1 MTHLD
6 DADQKIVWTYPCEWT
21 YKVIGYQ
28 ETAIRQAILEVLMD
42 KARDKAFEVSFS
54 NQSRTL
60 KYVSLNLDCMLES
73 ETEREEIYMAL
84 KKKHPAI
91 KMVL

>member
-1 MTHLD
+1 MTDLD
-6 DADQKIVWTYPCEWT
+6 DTDQKISWTYPCEWT

-28 ETAIRQAILEVLMD
+28 ETAIRQAISEVLTD
-42 KARDKAFEVSFS
+42 KATDKTFEISFS

-60 KYVSLNLDCMLES
+60 KYVSLNLDLMLKS
-73 ETEREEIYMAL
+73 ETEREEIYRTL
-84 KKKHPAI
+84 KKHPAI

>member
-28 ETAIRQAILEVLMD
+28 ETAIRQAISEVVT
-42 KARDKAFEVSFS
+42 DKAFEVSFS

-60 KYVSLNLDCMLES
+60 KYVSLNLDLMLEN
-73 ETEREEIYMAL
+73 ETEREKIYMAL
-84 KKKHPAI
+84 KKHPAI

>member
-1 MTHLD
+1 MTDLD
-6 DADQKIVWTYPCEWT
+6 DTDQKIVWTYPCEWT

-28 ETAIRQAILEVLMD
+28 EKSIRQAISEVLM
-42 KARDKAFEVSFS
+42 DKAFEVSFS

-60 KYVSLNLDCMLES
+60 KYVSVNLDLVLES
-73 ETEREEIYMAL
+73 ETEREEIYMTL
-84 KKKHPAI
+84 KKHPAI

>member
-28 ETAIRQAILEVLMD
+28 ETAIRQAISEVVTD
-42 KARDKAFEVSFS
+42 KNFEVSFS

-60 KYVSLNLDCMLES
+60 KYVSLNLDLMLES
-73 ETEREEIYMAL
+73 ETEREEIYMRL
-84 KKKHPAI
+84 KKHPAI